1 MFVFDFFFCGSP
13 YIIGV
18 RDKSRKGPFS
28 SKELSLCHYFR
39 CVVSFLSNLS
49 SVCLSVCVWLT
60 DRRSVCLSVCPS
72 FLCLCPLVSQSV
84 CVSTY
89 LSVTCVRLIY
99 LCVWLPF
106 CKNWGSLSVI
116 IDIVSLSTVIDHFFF
131 ISVLRWLRVSVNDRQ
146 YSGLLSRFLRRK
158 LSWSQI
164 RTEWVQWN
172 FSAFALLFLSWPL
185 CWHSLLLL
193 VLKVVTCWSYLI
205 GCQLCGST
213 WMKSWKISAMPT
225 PP

>member
-1 MFVFDFFFCGSP
+1 MSVGQSVSVRVYLFVCH
-13 YIIGV
+13 
-18 RDKSRKGPFS
+18 
-28 SKELSLCHYFR
+28 LCTID
-39 CVVSFLSNLS
+39 L
-49 SVCLSVCVWLT
+49 SVCLSARTEDLCQ
-60 DRRSVCLSVCPS
+60 S
-72 FLCLCPLVSQSV
+72 FWQPD
-84 CVSTY
+84 
-89 LSVTCVRLIY
+89 
-99 LCVWLPF
+99 
-106 CKNWGSLSVI
+106 
-116 IDIVSLSTVIDHFFF
+116 IDIVSLSTIIDHFFF

-185 CWHSLLLL
+185 CWHSSLLL